1 MKKDVIKKLIDL
13 PADAVK
19 NLKRQQVE
27 KEFPS
32 VKNYIEEI
40 LIKQSKRKSRY
51 ISSSSCKVT

>member
-40 LIKQSKRKSRY
+40 LIKQSKRKL
-51 ISSSSCKVT
+51 